1 MKKILKAEVFK
12 LVFYDMS
19 LSYENYKEGFMIGL
33 FSTFAKANQTAKHYQ
48 RNVQGFSDY
57 PCDYLI
63 SPKNVIGII
72 DNIQKVFMVEGWNV
86 NENLDEI
93 DIVES
98 DCFTDENTAK
108 QELLEMKQNNDRS
121 EWTLNSY
128 TIDEC
133 LWKDGFVRV

>member
-19 LSYENYKEGFMIGL
+19 LSYENYKEEFMIGL

-48 RNVQGFSDY
+48 RNIQGFSDY

-63 SPKNVIGII
+63 IPKNVIGTTN
-72 DNIQKVFMVEGWNV
+72 NIRKVFMVEGWNV

-93 DIVES
+93 DIIES

-108 QELLEMKQNNDRS
+108 R
-121 EWTLNSY
+121 Y

>member
-1 MKKILKAEVFK
+1 MCQ
-12 LVFYDMS
+12 YTT
-19 LSYENYKEGFMIGL
+19 N
-33 FSTFAKANQTAKHYQ
+33 
-48 RNVQGFSDY
+48 
-57 PCDYLI
+57 
-63 SPKNVIGII
+63 
-72 DNIQKVFMVEGWNV
+72 NIRKVFMVEGWNV

-93 DIVES
+93 DIIES

-121 EWTLNSY
+121 EWTLNRY